1 MTENQ
6 EAEAL
11 ATYLR
16 LKKYTFTHIANES
29 GLPPK
34 IAMLAAIR
42 KKRMWL
48 SPWFPDY
55 CIILKCWSLLFIEL
69 KRERTRKKNW
79 EYKALSS
86 DGIKTSPEQ
95 LDWQDKLN
103 GIPNIQC
110 EICYWCEEAIDTIK
124 RIDKA

>member
-1 MTENQ
+1 MTENE

-11 ATYLR
+11 ATYLK

-48 SPWFPDY
+48 SPGFPDY
-55 CIILKCWSLLFIEL
+55 CIVLKCWSLLFIEL
-69 KRERTRKKNW
+69 KKKRTRKKNW

-86 DGIKTSPEQ
+86 DGIKVSEEQ
-95 LDWQDKLN
+95 EHWKNQLN
-103 GIPNIQC
+103 TISNVQC
-110 EICYWCEEAIDTIK
+110 NICYWCEEAIELIK
-124 RIDKA
+124 RIDD